1 MHKIILFLTIYVT
14 SLSLIAQNDTL
25 YFDNGISKTQMEE
38 YKAAISDYSKAIKI
52 NPEYADAYF
61 YRGCARHKLE
71 DYKGAIA
78 DFSRAIQINPN
89 YVDAYYYRGLAK
101 DDLARI
107 EANKG
112 KKVETRS
119 VDDQVMEQALGSRTS
134 NILRNLAKIDYKNLS
149 KDGAEETLKMV
160 DEQLHQLM
168 LESQND
174 STVESEPVKEAKERA
189 VKLLKKEKQLQETV
203 IEREDLKIEVD
214 LYKNW
219 LIWVAILI
227 TILST
232 IIGLITRNLIQK
244 RKIAKLHDEIIKQF
258 DDIQSKNGFLE
269 YSARLIRHDMH
280 SGINTYMPR
289 GISSL
294 EKRLGD
300 EEIKRL
306 KIESPMKM
314 LKDGL
319 THTQKVYKEIY
330 NFSNLVKKDVVLEKE
345 NVNIKELLD
354 KFLQSTGYKD
364 QVEISENLPNLDV
377 NGYLFEISIDH
388 LIRNGIKYNDSE
400 NKCVKIYAE
409 DEYICI
415 EDNGRGMT
423 QEEFLHLSKPYVRR
437 EGQKETGDG
446 IGLNISLAI
455 LKEHGFSVTSQKL
468 EPIGTKLKIK
478 IR

>member
-1 MHKIILFLTIYVT
+1 MRKFNLIILFFFIFLNVWG
-14 SLSLIAQNDTL
+14 QNDTVF
-25 YFDNGISKTQMEE
+25 FDNGVSKTQAEE
-38 YKAAISDYSKAIKI
+38 YKAAISDYTKAIKI

-61 YRGCARHKLE
+61 YRGCAKQKLG
-71 DYKGAIA
+71 DFKGAIS
-78 DFSRAIQINPN
+78 DFTKAIKVNPN

-101 DDLARI
+101 DELAKA

-112 KKVETRS
+112 KKKEIQTL
-119 VDDQVMEQALGSRTS
+119 DDSLMEKALGSRTS
-134 NILRNLAKIDYKNLS
+134 NILRNLSKLDYKNLS

-168 LESQND
+168 LESHSD
-174 STVESEPVKEAKERA
+174 STLESSPVREAKERA
-189 VKLLKKEKQLQETV
+189 VKILKKEKQLQETV

-219 LIWVAILI
+219 LILVAVLI
-227 TILST
+227 TILAT
-232 IIGLITRNLIQK
+232 IIALITRNLMQK
-244 RKIAKLHDEIIKQF
+244 KKIAKLHDEIVKQF

-294 EKRLGD
+294 EKRLTED
-300 EEIKRL
+300 DIKNL
-306 KIESPMKM
+306 KIESPLKM
-314 LKDGL
+314 LKEGL
-319 THTQKVYKEIY
+319 GHTQRVYKEIY
-330 NFSNLVKKDVVLEKE
+330 NFTNLVKKDTVLEKE
-345 NVNIKELLD
+345 NLNIKESLG
-354 KFLQSTGYKD
+354 KFLDTTGYKN
-364 QVEISENLPNLDV
+364 QVELSENLPNLDI
-377 NGYLFEISIDH
+377 NDYLFNIALDH
-388 LIRNGIKYNDSE
+388 LIKNGLRYNDSV
-400 NKCVKIYAE
+400 NKMVKIYSE
-409 DEYICI
+409 DEYICV

-423 QEEFLHLSKPYVRR
+423 QEEFLHLSKPYVRK

-455 LKEHGFSVTSQKL
+455 LKEHGFSVTSEKL